1 VIPTFSSHV
10 EDRGNAWRI
19 IINTKPKRT
28 LKNIKKSILKTQK
41 EAERYADRLAEEIE
55 KGLYQESSNMSVS
68 AYFDKWLQH
77 IESTNAWEYKTYVRN
92 KGIIDNYFL
101 PALGI
106 IKISQL
112 KPLEIQEHLDR
123 TQQTENDGPGLKAST
138 ALKHYNLLH
147 AAFKQAF
154 KWELIPGNPVDKV
167 SPPTVKEKYDVP
179 ILPNGKAIV
188 EFQES
193 FEPGTTLYLPV
204 LISTTGSLRRGE
216 VCGLQW
222 RDMEWETRRLWVR
235 RSLQRITGEG
245 LKLKPYTKNDKIRSV
260 VLPPTVVEILK
271 KEYMARFNGDDLGLH
286 GEEYIC
292 LNTKGCPVAPDLIT
306 LTFKRKKLPITFH
319 GCRHS
324 HDSLLAR
331 LGVRNK
337 LIADRA
343 GRGEVLTEKIYT
355 HLQPDQQDEVSLIVE
370 KDLYKT
376 KKKIRMKLVR
386 KK

>member
-1 VIPTFSSHV
+1 MISTLSSHV

-154 KWELIPGNPVDKV
+154 KWELIPGNTMDKV
-167 SPPTVKEKYDVP
+167 DPPKVKEKYDVP

-188 EFQES
+188 ELQES
-193 FEPGTTLYLPV
+193 LKGMSIYLPV
-204 LISTTGSLRRGE
+204 MISTTGSLRRGE
-216 VCGLQW
+216 VCGLEWQ
-222 RDMEWETRRLWVR
+222 DMEWDTGRIWARRT
-235 RSLQRITGEG
+235 LQRVKGEG
-245 LKLKPYTKNDKIRSV
+245 LKPKPYTKNNKIRSV
-260 VLPPTVVEILK
+260 VLPPTVVELLK
-271 KEYMARFNGDDLGLH
+271 HEYMTRYKGDALGLH
-286 GEEYIC
+286 GEDYIC
-292 LNTKGCPVAPDLIT
+292 LNSKGRPMAPDLIT
-306 LTFKRKKLPITFH
+306 LTFERKKLPITFH

-324 HDSLLAR
+324 HDTLLAR

-337 LIADRA
+337 VIADRA
-343 GRGEVLTEKIYT
+343 GRDEALTEKTYT
-355 HLQPDQQDEVSLIVE
+355 HVQPDQQDEVAVLIENELYRKNDPEHPEE
-370 KDLYKT
+370 K
-376 KKKIRMKLVR
+376 
-386 KK
+386 

>member
-1 VIPTFSSHV
+1 MLTSHV

-55 KGLYQESSNMSVS
+55 KGLYQESSNMSIS
-68 AYFDKWLQH
+68 IYFDKWLQH

-123 TQQTENDGPGLKAST
+123 SQQTENDGPGLKAST

-154 KWELIPGNPVDKV
+154 KWELIPGNPMDKV
-167 SPPTVKEKYDVP
+167 DPPTVKEKYDAPV
-179 ILPNGKAIV
+179 LPNGKAIV
-188 EFQES
+188 EFQKS
-193 FEPGTTLYLPV
+193 FKPGTTLYLPV

-222 RDMEWETRRLWVR
+222 RDMEWKTRRLWVR

-245 LKLKPYTKNDKIRSV
+245 LKPKPYTKNDKIRSV
-260 VLPPTVVEILK
+260 VLPPTIVEILK
-271 KEYMARFNGDDLGLH
+271 KEYMARFNGDKLGLH

-292 LNTKGCPVAPDLIT
+292 LNTKGGPVAPDLIT
-306 LTFKRKKLPITFH
+306 LTFERKKLPITFH

-343 GRGEVLTEKIYT
+343 GRDEVLTEKTYT
-355 HLQPDQQDEVSLIVE
+355 HLQPDQQDEVSLIIE

-376 KKKIRMKLVR
+376 KKKIRMKLIR